1 MRKRYLGKR
10 TISLVLTVG
19 FVVAAMAGCGSS
31 ESAEQ
36 VPELIDPVG
45 VDVDTVK
52 VKKMNLSSIN
62 SYKGEII
69 PEIKGLYF
77 TSSGNID
84 KLLVSEGDK
93 VKKGQLLATLTS
105 ANSGV
110 KKLQKQLQ
118 EKKSMNKD
126 INYTT
131 QCNIDRM
138 KEELSQLK
146 KQLKQAKQAKEKAQI
161 KGLKMQITE
170 KEQDIILAKAGL
182 SQQKE
187 TQALELKQLNE
198 DIAQAKQQSRDSKLY
213 SPVNGEI
220 ISTTGGSGYMV
231 QGGVT
236 AINVADMDKPRIR
249 TDYIG
254 ASILGKASSYIATVN
269 GKQYKVKVEEQN
281 ISAYD
286 AEMQQYPSNT
296 WFDFEEK
303 VSLKVGD
310 SATIDL
316 YNNTAKDALVVPS
329 NAVFKAKNE
338 RYVYRMEG
346 NAKKK
351 TPITVGTITDAYTQ
365 ILTGVKEGDV
375 VYVQS

>member
-1 MRKRYLGKR
+1 MKIQYLGKK
-10 TISLVLTVG
+10 TVSLFLAAGLT
-19 FVVAAMAGCGSS
+19 AAVMTGCGS
-31 ESAEQ
+31 EKQTVE
-36 VPELIDPVG
+36 VPELIEPVG

-52 VKKMNLSSIN
+52 VRKMNLSSEN

-84 KLLVSEGDK
+84 KLLVGEGDK

-110 KKLQKQLQ
+110 KKLQKQLE

-126 INYTT
+126 TNYTT
-131 QCNIDRM
+131 QCGIDRM
-138 KEELSQLK
+138 KEELSQLRKEK
-146 KQLKQAKQAKEKAQI
+146 KKAKQKEQI
-161 KGLKMQITE
+161 KGLKMQIAE
-170 KEQDIILAKAGL
+170 KEEDISLEQL
-182 SQQKE
+182 RLRQQKE
-187 TQALELKQLNE
+187 TQALEIKQLKE
-198 DIAQAKQQSRDSKLY
+198 DIVDAKRQTKESKLY

-231 QGGVT
+231 QGGAT

-249 TDYIG
+249 TEYI
-254 ASILGKASSYIATVN
+254 ASSILGKASTYMATVN
-269 GKQYKVKVEEQN
+269 GKQYKVKVEEQKDA
-281 ISAYD
+281 SAFD
-286 AEMQQYPSNT
+286 IEMGQAQEPSNT
-296 WFDFEEK
+296 WFDFEEE
-303 VSLKVGD
+303 VHLKVGD

-338 RYVYRMEG
+338 SYVYLMQG

-351 TPITVGTITDAYTQ
+351 TPVTIGTVTDAYTQ
-365 ILTGVKEGDV
+365 LLTGVKEGDV

>member
-1 MRKRYLGKR
+1 MRRRYLGKG
-10 TISLVLTVG
+10 TISLLLAAGFIVAGLT
-19 FVVAAMAGCGSS
+19 GCGST
-31 ESAEQ
+31 EPTEP
-36 VPELIDPVG
+36 VPELIEPVG

-52 VKKMNLSSIN
+52 VKKMNLSSEN
-62 SYKGEII
+62 SYQGEII

-84 KLLVSEGDK
+84 KLYVSEGDK

-110 KKLQKQLQ
+110 KKLQRQLE
-118 EKKSMNKD
+118 EKKSINKD
-126 INYTT
+126 TNYTM
-131 QCNIDRM
+131 QCGIDRL

-146 KQLKQAKQAKEKAQI
+146 KEKKKAKKKDQI

-170 KEQDIILAKAGL
+170 KEQDIKLERLRL

-187 TQALELKQLNE
+187 TQALEIKQMKE
-198 DIAQAKQQSRDSKLY
+198 DIAAAKQQTKESKLY

-236 AINVADMDKPRIR
+236 AINVANMDKPRIR
-249 TDYIG
+249 TEYIG
-254 ASILGKASSYIATVN
+254 ASVLGKASSYIATVN
-269 GKQYKVKVEEQN
+269 GKKYKVKVEEQN
-281 ISAYD
+281 VSAFD
-286 AEMQQYPSNT
+286 IEMGQNPSNT
-296 WFDFEEK
+296 WFDFEEE
-303 VSLKVGD
+303 VNLKVGD

-329 NAVFKAKNE
+329 NAVFKSKSE
-338 RYVYRMEG
+338 RYVYLVQG

-351 TPITVGTITDAYTQ
+351 TPVTVGTVTDAYTQ
-365 ILTGVKEGDV
+365 LLTGVKEGDV